1 MRYSNDRI
9 TEELGVLRRRMMRTV
24 KAFEIEKEEH
34 LVSGG
39 IEDLL
44 SLRELTRTTFTPDL
58 QLIFR
63 EVQQLKSLV
72 RRDSPGMEVAE
83 ETALELINDLRH
95 ELARLVSVPNRLVRA
110 CRAGTLERLREL
122 DAMDGPLRPGE

>member
-1 MRYSNDRI
+1 
-9 TEELGVLRRRMMRTV
+9 MMRTV

-44 SLRELTRTTFTPDL
+44 SFRELTRTTFTPDL
-58 QLIFR
+58 QMISR
-63 EVQQLKSLV
+63 EVQRLKFLV
-72 RRDSPGMEVAE
+72 RCDSPGMEVAE
-83 ETALELINDLRH
+83 ETAFELNSDLRY

-122 DAMDGPLRPGE
+122 DAMDGPRSPND